1 MVGEPRR
8 SSISVVTRAVHDRGG
23 RPTDAPIDR
32 SERDLADWEILMDS
46 LENALEGRGVM
57 NTDEMRRGIE
67 SMAPSDYESASYY
80 GRWLFT
86 TETILEEKG
95 ILAPGELDARLAS

>member
-32 SERDLADWEILMDS
+32 SERDLADWEILMDA
-46 LENALEGRGVM
+46 LENALEARGVM

-67 SMAPSDYESASYY
+67 SMPPTEYESVSYY
-80 GRWLFT
+80 ERWLFT

-95 ILAPGELDARLAS
+95 VILPGELDERVSS